1 MKDSI
6 LARLDQLAERFEEL
20 NALLGDA
27 GVIND
32 QPQFRKLSKEHA
44 EIEPVVQVLLAYRRT
59 QADQTASRELL
70 TDPDFRELAEQD
82 IRDADQRLVAL
93 EVELQRL
100 MLPKDPNDT
109 CNIYLEVR
117 AGTGGDEAA
126 MLAAMGRMRF
136 RASESAREGELLTV
150 QWQSEKLFY
159 RVSEIH
165 ARAAKVNQQIRPD
178 LVLLDVMMPG
188 ELDGLQVCQRIRND
202 ATLSATKVVLLTAR
216 GQVRDRAAGQAAGAN
231 DYLVKPFSPLQLI
244 DVIERHMDA
253 TA

>member
-70 TDPDFRELAEQD
+70 SDPDFRELAEQD

-93 EVELQRL
+93 EAELQRL

-126 MLAAMGRMRF
+126 IFAGDLFRMYSRYAERMGWRLEVVSSN
-136 RASESAREGELLTV
+136 AGE
-150 QWQSEKLFY
+150 
-159 RVSEIH
+159 H
-165 ARAAKVNQQIRPD
+165 ALKK
-178 LVLLDVMMPG
+178 
-188 ELDGLQVCQRIRND
+188 
-202 ATLSATKVVLLTAR
+202 SSR
-216 GQVRDRAAGQAAGAN
+216 G
-231 DYLVKPFSPLQLI
+231 
-244 DVIERHMDA
+244 
-253 TA
+253 